1 MILGV
6 VVTGAIAVMIVALIG
21 RRVSR
26 ATRPRRSMLPARY
39 VQQLP
44 DAKRLNAR
52 AVAGAFA
59 MMGGALAMIGGLISL
74 GFAYARLPI
83 IVAPAQSTGPPA
95 AAMPTASQSEMP
107 PPYRRHGATFIE
119 SLKTLNLSE
128 SQDSQIHAI
137 LVDPSYTEQ
146 SVRGSGIQ
154 ANNADAHTNIET
166 ILTPAQ

>member
-26 ATRPRRSMLPARY
+26 ATRPRRSMLPTRY

-44 DAKRLNAR
+44 DAKLLNAR
-52 AVAGAFA
+52 AVAGALA
-59 MMGGALAMIGGLISL
+59 MMGGALAMIGGLISI
-74 GFAYARLPI
+74 GFAYWRLPI

-95 AAMPTASQSEMP
+95 AMPTASQSEMP
-107 PPYRRHGATFIE
+107 PPYRRRGDTFIE

-146 SVRGSGIQ
+146 SVRAAGSKQ
-154 ANNADAHTNIET
+154 T
-166 ILTPAQ
+166 TPMPTRTSRRY